1 MEMEEI
7 VHANQ
12 KGVAFVVHDGE
23 DTELTRATVPHRNP
37 PLPSLVADD
46 LGEGIQ
52 ATLAVLINGSVCDCI
67 YISRAAVDAHKVP
80 LVVPHLLWQLN
91 QIRFRL
97 SCDL

>member
-23 DTELTRATVPHRNP
+23 DMELPRATVPHRNP
-37 PLPSLVADD
+37 PLPSLAADD
-46 LGEGIQ
+46 PGEGTQ

-67 YISRAAVDAHKVP
+67 YISRAAVDAHKVSTDCA
-80 LVVPHLLWQLN
+80 VGHLLCGN
-91 QIRFRL
+91 
-97 SCDL
+97 